1 MRFNLSILTVALL
14 SIAGVSCSQHSDHK
28 PVFPVTGQVLVNGKP
43 APHAFVVFHPVATSE
58 ADAVRPRAQAK
69 EDGTFQVTTYGRD
82 DGAPAGEY
90 ALTVELF
97 RAPTANDDRP
107 PTNILPGR
115 YANPKT
121 SGLSVR
127 VDEGPNE
134 LPPLRL
140 AR

>member
-1 MRFNLSILTVALL
+1 MLGLACL
-14 SIAGVSCSQHSDHK
+14 SIAGVSCHRHSNHK
-28 PVFPVTGQVLVNGKP
+28 PVFPVTGQVLLNGQP
-43 APHAFVVFHPVATSE
+43 ARHVFVVFHPVGADE
-58 ADAVRPRAQAK
+58 AEGIRPRAHAK

>member
-1 MRFNLSILTVALL
+1 MRSALSMLVLVCL
-14 SIAGVSCSQHSDHK
+14 SIAGASCSRHSDHK
-28 PVFPVTGQVLVNGKP
+28 PVFTVTGQVLLNGRP
-43 APHAFVVFHPVATSE
+43 APHAFVVFHPIGATD
-58 ADAVRPRAQAK
+58 ADVIRPRAHVQ
-69 EDGTFQVTTYGRD
+69 EDGTFTVTTYGRD

-121 SGLSVR
+121 SGLTAR
-127 VDEGPNE
+127 VEEGPNE